1 MRIYM
6 HIETGSTDYK
16 DGWILHYSSY
26 ELSHRGIDGK
36 TAFEEDL
43 EEGRFVEVCGHCELA
58 EVFDEGLCHDCFD
71 ELNRVDSDDFIGY
84 RKGE

>member
-1 MRIYM
+1 MKTYM
-6 HIETGSTDYK
+6 LIATGSTDYK
-16 DGWILHYSSY
+16 EGWILHYSSY

-43 EEGRFVEVCGHCELA
+43 ESGRFVEVCSHCEQA
-58 EVFDEGLCHDCFD
+58 EVFDEGLCEDCYKEINDD
-71 ELNRVDSDDFIGY
+71 EIIGF